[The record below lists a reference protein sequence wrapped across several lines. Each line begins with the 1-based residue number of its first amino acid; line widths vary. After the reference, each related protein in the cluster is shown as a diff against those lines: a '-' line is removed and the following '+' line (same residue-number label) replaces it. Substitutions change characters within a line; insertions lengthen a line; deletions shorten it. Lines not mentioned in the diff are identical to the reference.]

1 MTFGGI
7 GLILIATITP
17 TTYLGSWA
25 FVVLIIDVRFMVEHI
40 FLLKT
45 LAQIGNN
52 TSFSNKIS
60 RRHVIYHP

>member
-17 TTYLGSWA
+17 TTYLKSWA

-40 FLLKT
+40 FLLKA

-60 RRHVIYHP
+60 RRHVVYHP